1 MQQNATRPSKLRECS
16 SANCGDVHPP
26 AFDSDEPKTRLRNEP
41 NLTLYFQQELRTKA
55 KFHPERQADSPAHGC
70 IRVQPDATRAQ
81 IVRML
86 HPLRGGRTPAVEPKI
101 KLRNE
106 ANSSFLFNKGSK
118 WKPNSVSARLRRP
131 PPTRHKCNLMQH
143 SQQNRYN
150 PAVATRFTPITV
162 RKSSPAVPIRL
173 ARNGADTMK
182 LKDLREIGFVRQK
195 NAEPHCPT
203 AQALDSRQ
211 SLQSPSGTHSHP
223 HVWPA
228 PSPASLAQASPS
240 SSTAPH
246 ANSFDSNDN
255 GFVRP
260 ILHPARIGALDA
272 QLRTNP
278 PNRAQP
284 APAPRTQ
291 HPAPAREARHSHPL
305 AFCRNIR
312 HHRIPHPIPKAGYK

>member
-143 SQQNRYN
+143 SQQNGYN

-162 RKSSPAVPIRL
+162 RNGFSPSSPAVPIRL
-173 ARNGADTMK
+173 ARNGADNMK
-182 LKDLREIGFVRQK
+182 LKDLRENWLRSPEKRRAALPNRLGLRQPTVASI
-195 NAEPHCPT
+195 AERHPF
-203 AQALDSRQ
+203 S
-211 SLQSPSGTHSHP
+211 SPCVACTVTRFARSGVTQLKH
-223 HVWPA
+223 
-228 PSPASLAQASPS
+228 
-240 SSTAPH
+240 
-246 ANSFDSNDN
+246 
-255 GFVRP
+255 R
-260 ILHPARIGALDA
+260 PAR
-272 QLRTNP
+272 QL
-278 PNRAQP
+278 
-284 APAPRTQ
+284 
-291 HPAPAREARHSHPL
+291 L
-305 AFCRNIR
+305 
-312 HHRIPHPIPKAGYK
+312 

>member
-1 MQQNATRPSKLRECS
+1 MPESASIPLKTNTNRRSLAPVSGAAVLLWPRVRTTAAHAAVPPATYKTQQMQQNATRPSKLRECS
-16 SANCGDVHPP
+16 SANCGYVHPP
-26 AFDSDEPKTRLRNEP
+26 AFDPDEPKTRLRNEP

-55 KFHPERQADSPAHGC
+55 KFHPQRQADSPAHGC
-70 IRVQPDATRAQ
+70 IRVQPDATRSQ

-101 KLRNE
+101 RLRNE

-162 RKSSPAVPIRL
+162 RNGFSPSSPAVPIRL

-182 LKDLREIGFVRQK
+182 LKDLREIGFVRRK
-195 NAEPHCPT
+195 NAEPQCPT

-211 SLQSPSGTHSHP
+211 SLQIAERHPFSSPCVACTVTRFARSGVTQPKH
-223 HVWPA
+223 
-228 PSPASLAQASPS
+228 
-240 SSTAPH
+240 
-246 ANSFDSNDN
+246 
-255 GFVRP
+255 R
-260 ILHPARIGALDA
+260 PAR
-272 QLRTNP
+272 QLLSF
-278 PNRAQP
+278 Q
-284 APAPRTQ
+284 
-291 HPAPAREARHSHPL
+291 
-305 AFCRNIR
+305 
-312 HHRIPHPIPKAGYK
+312 